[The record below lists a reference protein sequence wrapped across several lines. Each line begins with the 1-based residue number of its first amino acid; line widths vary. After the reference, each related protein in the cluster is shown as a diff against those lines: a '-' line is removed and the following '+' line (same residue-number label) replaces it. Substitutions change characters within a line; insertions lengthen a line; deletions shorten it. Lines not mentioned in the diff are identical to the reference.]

1 MKAKSEIIAKNSEKI
16 SPNHQQQKHQTT
28 TYMKKNIYLTTVRF
42 LPILAVMANCH
53 AATQIV
59 NIDFNGTRN
68 GDPAVPTT
76 FVGAG
81 AVTNGGGTFF
91 NGLLAN
97 SQGPTNNDALTVGGS
112 NLLDEFNTLTT
123 VGFTIGPVGGD
134 TGTGDDLTEDYIF
147 VNSGGATTDATFTI
161 SGLGAG
167 TADLYFQIGFISPG
181 GGAGA
186 GVFITGSTGT
196 PGFSGNGHSWLF
208 FNDVPITAGSITGT
222 LGNPAFNP
230 APDAGDVVVLNG
242 MTIVTVPEPASA
254 GLLAMGALGL
264 LARRRR

>member
-1 MKAKSEIIAKNSEKI
+1 
-16 SPNHQQQKHQTT
+16 
-28 TYMKKNIYLTTVRF
+28 MKKNIYLTTVRF

-68 GDPAVPTT
+68 GDSTTPTT
-76 FVGAG
+76 FTGAG
-81 AVTNGGGTFF
+81 AVTNGGTFF

-112 NLLDEFNTLTT
+112 NLRDEFNTLTT

-134 TGTGDDLTEDYIF
+134 TAAGNNLTMDYIF

-167 TADLYFQIGFISPG
+167 TADLYFQIGFIQA
-181 GGAGA
+181 GAGA
-186 GVFITGSTGT
+186 GVFITGSTPT

-208 FNDVPITAGSITGT
+208 FDDVPITAGSITGT

-230 APDAGDVVVLNG
+230 LPDQGDAVTLTG

-264 LARRRR
+264 LARRRRAGRSLPPSP

>member
-1 MKAKSEIIAKNSEKI
+1 
-16 SPNHQQQKHQTT
+16 
-28 TYMKKNIYLTTVRF
+28 MKKNIYLTTVRF

-59 NIDFNGTRN
+59 NIDFNGRR
-68 GDPAVPTT
+68 GADPVPTT
-76 FVGAG
+76 FIGAG
-81 AVTNGGGTFF
+81 AVSNGGGTFF
-91 NGLLAN
+91 NGLLAD
-97 SQGPTNNDALTVGGS
+97 SQSSDALTVGGS

-134 TGTGDDLTEDYIF
+134 TFTGDNLTKDYIF

-208 FNDVPITAGSITGT
+208 FDDVPITAGSITGT

-230 APDAGDVVVLNG
+230 GPDQGDVVTLTG

-264 LARRRR
+264 LARRRAGRSLPPSP